1 MGGDRHGGVNHR
13 PVELQHP
20 EQHQAELVVL
30 PAVDDDVSAGVE
42 NQEGVGEAG
51 QQLGPGK
58 NYQF

>member
-1 MGGDRHGGVNHR
+1 MNHR